1 MRLPNSI
8 AFRSHTCQHTH
19 DIPAHPPHRLCSTA
33 LEGTQPALRCLE
45 DSTRQRLRHKA
56 TALRF
61 RPCTLTPRGIP
72 DQQHGSIQQ
81 GSMTLEPLCT
91 AGRPPR
97 PLHTST
103 QADTAR
109 LQLRQ
114 SQPGSTT
121 RLQPGTDRQRHYHQH
136 SMIPHCTEIR
146 QR

>member
-1 MRLPNSI
+1 
-8 AFRSHTCQHTH
+8 
-19 DIPAHPPHRLCSTA
+19 
-33 LEGTQPALRCLE
+33 
-45 DSTRQRLRHKA
+45 
-56 TALRF
+56 
-61 RPCTLTPRGIP
+61 
-72 DQQHGSIQQ
+72 
-81 GSMTLEPLCT
+81 MTLEPLCT

-136 SMIPHCTEIR
+136 SKIQPHTALHPI
-146 QR
+146 QRTLRNMQIQLLHCMDICLP